1 MRELDTAR
9 GDPADGEA
17 AAFPSGNDGGN
28 DGGDDRSDDPPG
40 ARAVLANPQAAY
52 RWFGAGVGSWGVGF
66 GIQSVIFAHLLTN
79 ELGIGA
85 AQLGVA
91 QSVTMLPTLAFLLV
105 GGAFVDRRDP
115 RRVLVAAH
123 LLSALP
129 VLALAAAAAGGALSY
144 GAVMLQGCTLAT
156 IGAFAVPAR
165 DSQLSHVARGDM
177 LRAVTGMTILQFA
190 ATALGSLL
198 GGEGTRQIGAV
209 ETLGVQAVL
218 LAGGALFML
227 RIPPSPPIE
236 RPARSTWHDI
246 AEGIREVA
254 RTPELRAPVLLVL
267 AVGTCFIG
275 PFVVVF
281 PLIVRDLY
289 QGGARELGWVMA
301 MFPLG
306 TISGSLVLR
315 AFGVRRRGLAS
326 MLALL
331 FGSATLIAIARDLP
345 FAGML
350 VATALWGV
358 SGAVF
363 INCTRAMFQEAAPA
377 AHRARCLS
385 VFQLAFTGA
394 APAGAALA
402 RISSG
407 AIGTLATLDAY
418 AGTMIVIVGLIWTL
432 TPTRQ
437 LH

>member
-1 MRELDTAR
+1 LRELDTATEQGTDER
-9 GDPADGEA
+9 RA
-17 AAFPSGNDGGN
+17 AVPVA
-28 DGGDDRSDDPPG
+28 
-40 ARAVLANPQAAY
+40 PQAAY
-52 RWFGAGVGSWGVGF
+52 RWFGAGVGSWFGGF
-66 GIQSVIFAHLLTN
+66 GIQSVVFAHLLTN

-85 AQLGVA
+85 AELGMA
-91 QSVTMLPTLAFLLV
+91 QSATMLPTLAFLLV

-123 LLSALP
+123 LLSAVP
-129 VLALAAAAAGGALSY
+129 VIALAAAAATGALSY
-144 GAVMLQGCTLAT
+144 GAVILQGCALGV

-165 DSQLSHVARGDM
+165 DSQLSQVAGSDM

-190 ATALGSLL
+190 AQAVGSLL
-198 GGEGTRQIGAV
+198 GGEGARQIGAV
-209 ETLGVQAVL
+209 QIMCVQAAL

-227 RIPPSPPIE
+227 RIPPSPPVE

-246 AEGIREVA
+246 GEGIREVA

-281 PLIVRDLY
+281 PLLVRDLY

-301 MFPLG
+301 MFPVG

-315 AFGVRRRGLAS
+315 ALGVRRRGRAS

-331 FGSATLIAIARDLP
+331 FGAATLIGIARDLP

-350 VATALWGV
+350 AATAVWGV
-358 SGAVF
+358 AGAVF

-394 APAGAALA
+394 APFGAAIA
-402 RISSG
+402 GVSSG
-407 AIGTLATLDAY
+407 AIGPLATLDAY
-418 AGTMIVIVGLIWTL
+418 AATMIVIVALIWTL
-432 TPTRQ
+432 TPTSQ
-437 LH
+437 LR